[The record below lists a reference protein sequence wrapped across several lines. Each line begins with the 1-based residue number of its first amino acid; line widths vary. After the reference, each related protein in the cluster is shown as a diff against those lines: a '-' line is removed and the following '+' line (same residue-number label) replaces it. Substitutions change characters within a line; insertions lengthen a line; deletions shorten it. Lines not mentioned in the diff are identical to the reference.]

1 MRRADRTALAFI
13 LVPLIP
19 VALLR
24 PLVADDFPT
33 AFSDLSM
40 RHVGSPGAMLSYS
53 IALLALP
60 GHRFL
65 LARGWTGFLAYA
77 ALGPAAVA
85 VAFLIRFLANIL
97 VVRSGLVFLPLAYTL
112 KGLPEA
118 LAYGLFASTLFW
130 LIARPDRPDK
140 PQPSRPGALPN
151 AAPSLTRTTTE
162 GPPSDGSER

>member
-13 LVPLIP
+13 LVPLIA
-19 VALLR
+19 VALLG
-24 PLVADDFPT
+24 PLQAGDFPT
-33 AFSDLSM
+33 AFSDLSP
-40 RHVGSPGAMLSYS
+40 RNVGLPAAMLAYS

-65 LARGWTGFLAYA
+65 LARGRTGFLAYA

-118 LAYGLFASTLFW
+118 LACGLVATALFW

-140 PQPSRPGALPN
+140 PQASRPGALSM
-151 AAPSLTRTTTE
+151 APASLTKTTTE
-162 GPPSDGSER
+162 GPPLDGPAR